1 MKNIFISGSNGYIG
15 QNLLLFLSKYF
26 KVYGISRDLKIF
38 SYCGDLGLSKKV
50 IRPEQINFD
59 INDSFLINAASIES
73 KNSKV
78 LDFYHVNLMHSL
90 RLLEFCSNNNIP
102 YFINLA
108 TTLEPSSSLYAN
120 SKYLFSSQLNY
131 LSSFLD
137 IKALNLFLEPIY
149 GPGMSPPRLIPYIFE
164 QCAKKETVIINSS
177 KNLQRHFVN
186 IEDLMTAINYV
197 IDSFDS
203 LKSDIYIKG
212 KKKYTLEEIAD
223 KIASL
228 TNPNTKIKYLNNN
241 AIAYDFER
249 TNNIPSLQ
257 DVSLWAPK
265 VSLISGLK
273 KIMNDGLS

>member
-1 MKNIFISGSNGYIG
+1 
-15 QNLLLFLSKYF
+15 
-26 KVYGISRDLKIF
+26 
-38 SYCGDLGLSKKV
+38 
-50 IRPEQINFD
+50 
-59 INDSFLINAASIES
+59 
-73 KNSKV
+73 
-78 LDFYHVNLMHSL
+78 
-90 RLLEFCSNNNIP
+90 
-102 YFINLA
+102 
-108 TTLEPSSSLYAN
+108 LYAN

-257 DVSLWAPK
+257 DVSSWVPK

-273 KIMNDGLS
+273 KIMSDGLN